1 MVHRGDTPMTTETS
15 NKVRYLARLHQR
27 GGVYYFRAKIPQ
39 DLLGHYS
46 PRSEIKFS
54 LKTSNRREAIQRV
67 HEESLRL
74 DNEFKALRK
83 PPSRTE
89 SHERLVR
96 RVRHIDDEFIA
107 NLCARYLIQ
116 QLDDDDTLRSCMVVD
131 EEVWD
136 ARHEQIPAD
145 EAHYRQALKLGKWQ
159 EAKPLLD
166 WFLSSEG
173 IALECDD
180 QAYRR
185 LAYGF
190 LKVIVRSIEAIKAKN
205 QGEVVNVQDVVPNLA
220 SASPKVM
227 QGPSLNDLFNDWRD
241 AQERPEKTA
250 TEALSIVTQF
260 LELVDGRSLAELT
273 RTDFV
278 AYRDHLTKI
287 KGLHHK
293 TVEKKLSILSAI
305 LQKACDDGKVE
316 VNHCARIRVDKPKV
330 DSPSRQPFSRA
341 DLHRIFSCPLYTGG
355 RIPKGGKGEAA
366 QWLPLLAL
374 YTGARLEELS
384 QLEVANVLHDN
395 EIGYFI
401 SITDDGEGQSL
412 KTTSSR
418 RRVPVHPD
426 LITAGFLKLL
436 EARIEAKELVLFP
449 SLLADTHGKRSGNW
463 SKWWSRYMDETI
475 KITDPAKVFHSFR
488 HTFKSIAREAEVPED
503 IHDAISGHVGGGE
516 GRNYGGEYPLL
527 PLLNALKKMRFL
539 GADVPM
545 LM

>member
-1 MVHRGDTPMTTETS
+1 MVHRGDTPKTTEDS
-15 NKVRYLARLHQR
+15 KVRFLARLHQR

-39 DLLGHYS
+39 DLLRHYS

-54 LKTSNRREAIQRV
+54 LKTSSRREAIQRV

-83 PPSRTE
+83 PQSRTE
-89 SHERLVR
+89 SPERLVR
-96 RVRHIDDEFIA
+96 RVRHLDDEFIA

-136 ARHEQIPAD
+136 AHHEQLPVD

-180 QAYRR
+180 EAYRR
-185 LAYGF
+185 LAYSF

-205 QGEVVNVQDVVPNLA
+205 QGEVVNVQDVVPNVA
-220 SASPKVM
+220 SASLKAM

-241 AQERPEKTA
+241 AQERPDKTV
-250 TEALSIVTQF
+250 TEAGSIVKQF
-260 LELVDGRSLAELT
+260 LALGDGRSLSELT
-273 RTDFV
+273 KPDFV
-278 AYRDHLTKI
+278 AYRDHLTKV

-316 VNHCARIRVDKPKV
+316 VNHCARIRVDKPRV
-330 DSPSRQPFSRA
+330 DSPARQPFSRA
-341 DLHRIFSCPLYTGG
+341 DLKHIFSCPLYAGG
-355 RIPKGGKGEAA
+355 VIPKGGKGESA

-374 YTGARLEELS
+374 YTGARLEELA
-384 QLEVANVLHDN
+384 QLEIANVIKDAEVGHFL
-395 EIGYFI
+395 
-401 SITDDGEGQSL
+401 SITDEGAGQSL
-412 KTTSSR
+412 KTSSSR
-418 RRVPVHPD
+418 RRVPLHPD
-426 LITAGFLKLL
+426 LVKAGFLKLI
-436 EARIEAKELVLFP
+436 EARIKAKESLLFP
-449 SLLADTHGKRSGNW
+449 TLLADTHGKKSGSW
-463 SKWWSRYMDETI
+463 SKWWSRYMDNII
-475 KITDPAKVFHSFR
+475 KINDPAKVFHSFR
-488 HTFKSIAREAEVPED
+488 HSFKAIAREAEIPED

-516 GRNYGGEYPLL
+516 GRKYGGDYPLM
-527 PLLNALKKMRFL
+527 PLLKALKRMKFL
-539 GADVPM
+539 GAEVPI
-545 LM
+545 LI